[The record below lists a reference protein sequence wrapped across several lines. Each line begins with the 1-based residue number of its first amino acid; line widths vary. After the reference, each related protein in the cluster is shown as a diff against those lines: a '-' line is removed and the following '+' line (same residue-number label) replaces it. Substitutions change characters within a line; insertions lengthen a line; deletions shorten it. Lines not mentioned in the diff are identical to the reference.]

1 MNPFSKQNVIEALDR
16 AIEIETSLRQ
26 ELSDKLDSERINHYS
41 SWIYDDFVIQSS
53 KSQNKLEDL
62 KDLRQYV
69 INIQQ
74 INPLNYSVNLTQEQ
88 FKLIQDHYQ

>member
-1 MNPFSKQNVIEALDR
+1 MNPFSKQNVLEALDR
-16 AIEIETSLRQ
+16 AIE
-26 ELSDKLDSERINHYS
+26 
-41 SWIYDDFVIQSS
+41 YDDPVIQSS

-62 KDLRQYV
+62 LDLRQYV

-74 INPLNYSVNLTQEQ
+74 TNPLNYSVNLTQEQ

>member
-1 MNPFSKQNVIEALDR
+1 MNPFSKQNVLEALDR
-16 AIEIETSLRQ
+16 AIENETSL
-26 ELSDKLDSERINHYS
+26 SDKINSERFNHYS

-88 FKLIQDHYQ
+88 FKLIQEYYQ

>member
-1 MNPFSKQNVIEALDR
+1 MNPFPKQNVLEALDR
-16 AIEIETSLRQ
+16 AIENETSLS
-26 ELSDKLDSERINHYS
+26 EKINSERINHYS
-41 SWIYDDFVIQSS
+41 SWLYDDLVIQSS

-62 KDLRQYV
+62 LDLRQYV

-88 FKLIQDHYQ
+88 FKLIQEYYQ

>member
-1 MNPFSKQNVIEALDR
+1 MNPFSKQNVLEALDR
-16 AIEIETSLRQ
+16 AIE
-26 ELSDKLDSERINHYS
+26 
-41 SWIYDDFVIQSS
+41 YDDPVIQSS

-74 INPLNYSVNLTQEQ
+74 TNPLNYSVNLTQEQ
-88 FKLIQDHYQ
+88 FKLIQDYYQ